1 MQLIINQ
8 EATVWVMTLKCSYY
22 CMHAIHTCWHAI
34 TCSRFLAFSLSH
46 LTHTNTHRHTRT
58 RTHAH
63 TQELFCFIIEQRW
76 YAEVEEREHKLK
88 NYTVNYSDA
97 KSVER
102 AIKFA
107 KYIKSTWWR
116 VCLFEYLQAAWVNYT
131 QEATEYL
138 LRTDTQWGEQSL
150 KNWHCVSPT
159 GKP

>member
-22 CMHAIHTCWHAI
+22 CMHAVHTCWHAI
-34 TCSRFLAFSLSH
+34 TCSCSLSFSPH
-46 LTHTNTHRHTRT
+46 MHTH
-58 RTHAH
+58 THAH
-63 TQELFCFIIEQRW
+63 TGTHRNYSASLLSRDDMQKWRKEN
-76 YAEVEEREHKLK
+76 K

-138 LRTDTQWGEQSL
+138 LRTDAQWGEQSL

-159 GKP
+159 GKL

>member
-1 MQLIINQ
+1 MECSWLLIKKPQYESWPSNARIIACMQY
-8 EATVWVMTLKCSYY
+8 T
-22 CMHAIHTCWHAI
+22 HAGMQSHA
-34 TCSRFLAFSLSH
+34 LAFSLS
-46 LTHTNTHRHTRT
+46 LFLTSRTHTHTG
-58 RTHAH
+58 THAH

-138 LRTDTQWGEQSL
+138 LRTDAQWGEQSL